1 MTKKRYT
8 KPKLLEI
15 ILDNEISLIMM
26 TYTDPDDPPPP
37 PPGAASMQANPF
49 EQNSFNNNSD
59 KSR

>member
-8 KPKLLEI
+8 KPNLHRI

-37 PPGAASMQANPF
+37 PPGAARANPF
-49 EQNSFNNNSD
+49 EQNSFNNSS
-59 KSR
+59 KE